1 MNDGEGQMRLDGKA
15 TMVTGAGHGIGR
27 GIAKRFARE
36 GASVLVTDID
46 LPAAEHVADEIR
58 AAGGTAEPFRLDVRD
73 PAQAAAAVE
82 AAVQRFGKLDAAVNN
97 AGRTS
102 RMPFLEMTLEFWDEL
117 LRLNLTGVFLSAQA
131 EARQM
136 ARQGFGRIVNVA
148 SNSGIRGGRGRAAYG
163 ASKAGIIN
171 LSQSMAIELAEFGIL
186 VNTLAPGPTR
196 TERTTSATP
205 GPVFEHQMSLKRFG
219 DPDEMGAAA
228 AFLCSDDCSFTTGH
242 VLSVDGGFTA
252 TGVMEG

>member
-1 MNDGEGQMRLDGKA
+1 MRLQGKA
-15 TMVTGAGHGIGR
+15 TLITGAGHGIGR
-27 GIAKRFARE
+27 GIATRFGRE

-46 LPAAEHVADEIR
+46 LDAAERVAGEIR
-58 AAGGTAEPFRLDVRD
+58 AAGGTAESCALDVREPD
-73 PAQAAAAVE
+73 EAAAAVDE
-82 AAVQRFGKLDAAVNN
+82 AVRRFGRLDAAVNN

-117 LRLNLTGVFLSAQA
+117 LRLNLTGVFVCAQA

-136 ARQGFGRIVNVA
+136 VRQGHGRIVNVA
-148 SNSGIRGGRGRAAYG
+148 SNSGIRGGRGRAAHG
-163 ASKAGIIN
+163 ATKAGIIN
-171 LSQSMAIELAEFGIL
+171 LTQSMAIELAEFGVL

-205 GPVFEHQMSLKRFG
+205 GPAFANQMSLKRFG
-219 DPDEMGAAA
+219 EPDEMGAAA

-242 VLSVDGGFTA
+242 VLSVDVGFTA

>member
-1 MNDGEGQMRLDGKA
+1 MRLTGKSA
-15 TMVTGAGHGIGR
+15 MITGAGHGIGR
-27 GIAKRFARE
+27 GIALRFARE
-36 GASVLVTDID
+36 GAAVLVTDID
-46 LPAAEHVADEIR
+46 RDAAVSVAGEIR
-58 AAGGTAEPFRLDVRD
+58 AAGGTAEPFPLDVREPD
-73 PAQAAAAVE
+73 QAAAAVE
-82 AAVQRFGKLDAAVNN
+82 EAVRLFGKLDAAVNN

-102 RMPFLEMTLEFWDEL
+102 RMPFLETTLDFWNEM
-117 LRLNLTGVFLSAQA
+117 LRLNLSGVFLCAQA

-136 ARQGFGRIVNVA
+136 SRQGYGRIVNVS

-163 ASKAGIIN
+163 ATKAGIIN

-196 TERTTSATP
+196 TERTTGASP
-205 GPVFEHQMSLKRFG
+205 GAVFENQMSLKRFAE
-219 DPDEMGAAA
+219 PDEMGSAA

>member
-1 MNDGEGQMRLDGKA
+1 MRLRDKSA
-15 TMVTGAGHGIGR
+15 LITGAGHGIGC
-27 GIAKRFARE
+27 GIARRFGRE

-46 LPAAEHVADEIR
+46 LAAAERVAGEIQS
-58 AAGGTAEPFRLDVRD
+58 AGGSAEPFPLDVRE

-82 AAVQRFGKLDAAVNN
+82 EAVRRFGRLDAAVNN

-102 RMPFLEMTLEFWDEL
+102 RMPFLEMTLDFWDEL
-117 LRLNLTGVFLSAQA
+117 VRLNLTGVFLCAQA

-136 ARQGFGRIVNVA
+136 ARQGHGRIVNVA

-163 ASKAGIIN
+163 ATKAAIIN
-171 LSQSMAIELAEFGIL
+171 LGQSMAIELAPFGIL

-196 TERTTSATP
+196 TERTTTAAP
-205 GPVFEHQMSLKRFG
+205 GPAFENQMALKRFG

-242 VLSVDGGFTA
+242 VLSVDGGLTA
-252 TGVMEG
+252 TGIMEG

>member
-1 MNDGEGQMRLDGKA
+1 MTREAAVRLEGKA
-15 TMVTGAGHGIGR
+15 TLVTGAGHGIGR
-27 GIAKRFARE
+27 GIAKRFGGE

-46 LPAAEHVADEIR
+46 LAAAEAVAGEIA
-58 AAGGTAEPFRLDVRD
+58 AAGGTAEAFHLDVRE
-73 PAQAAAAVE
+73 ASEAEAAVAAAV
-82 AAVQRFGKLDAAVNN
+82 ARFGRLDAAVNN

-102 RMPFLEMTLEFWDEL
+102 RMPFLDMTLDFWNEL
-117 LRLNLTGVFLSAQA
+117 IRLNLTGVFLCAQA

-148 SNSGIRGGRGRAAYG
+148 SNSGIKGGRGRAAYG

-171 LSQSMAIELAEFGIL
+171 LGQTMAIELAEHGII

-196 TERTTSATP
+196 TERTTGASP

-219 DPDEMGAAA
+219 ETDEMGAAA

-252 TGVMEG
+252 TGVMDG

>member
-1 MNDGEGQMRLDGKA
+1 MRLMGKA
-15 TMVTGAGHGIGR
+15 TLVTGAGHGIGR
-27 GIAKRFARE
+27 GIARRFGRE
-36 GASVLVTDID
+36 GAEVLVTDLD
-46 LPAAEHVADEIR
+46 LEAAERVAGEIR
-58 AAGGTAEPFRLDVRD
+58 DAGGMGHAHRLDVRV
-73 PAQAAAAVE
+73 PEQAAAAVE
-82 AAVQRFGKLDAAVNN
+82 AAVSRFGRLDAAVNN

-117 LRLNLTGVFLSAQA
+117 VRLNLTGVFVCAQA

-136 ARQGFGRIVNVA
+136 ARQGFGRIVNVS

-163 ASKAGIIN
+163 ATKAGIIN
-171 LSQSMAIELAEFGIL
+171 LTQSMAIELADHGIL

-196 TERTTSATP
+196 TERTTAATP
-205 GPVFEHQMSLKRFG
+205 GAAFENQMSLKRFG
-219 DPDEMGAAA
+219 EPDEMGAAA
-228 AFLCSDDCSFTTGH
+228 AFLCSDDCTFTTGH

>member
-1 MNDGEGQMRLDGKA
+1 MRLEGKA
-15 TMVTGAGHGIGR
+15 TLVTGAGHGIGR
-27 GIAKRFARE
+27 GIARRFGRE
-36 GASVLVTDID
+36 GAAVLVTDID
-46 LPAAEHVADEIR
+46 LGSAERVADEIR
-58 AAGGTAEPFRLDVRD
+58 AAGGTAEPFPLDVRD
-73 PAQAAAAVE
+73 PAGATAAVE
-82 AAVQRFGKLDAAVNN
+82 AVVQRFGKLDAAVNN

-102 RMPFLEMTLEFWDEL
+102 RMPFLEMTLDFWDEL
-117 LRLNLTGVFLSAQA
+117 LRLNLTGVFVCAQA

-136 ARQGFGRIVNVA
+136 ARQGHGRIVNVA

-171 LSQSMAIELAEFGIL
+171 LGQSMAIELAEFGIL

-205 GPVFEHQMSLKRFG
+205 GPAFENQMSLKRFG
-219 DPDEMGAAA
+219 EPEEMGAAA
-228 AFLCSDDCSFTTGH
+228 AFLCSDECSFTTGH